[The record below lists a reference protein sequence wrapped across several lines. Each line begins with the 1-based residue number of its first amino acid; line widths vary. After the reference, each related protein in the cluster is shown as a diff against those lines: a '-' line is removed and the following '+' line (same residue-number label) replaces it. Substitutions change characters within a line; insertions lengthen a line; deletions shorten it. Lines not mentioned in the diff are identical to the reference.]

1 MSRQATRCDAP
12 PLPVNHRDV
21 SGSEDLFMI
30 SCSSCR
36 NDAPAGAR
44 WCPICH
50 ANLVQSGVGKLASPG
65 KRFAAYVFDL
75 AIPLV
80 AIFFIIPLVAGGT
93 AVAAFEA
100 GLDDDAASGVAL
112 VGMVGLVVG
121 YLLWALV
128 LFARGTTPGKRLLRM
143 YVFKESGE
151 RAGFFTMFFRE
162 WIGKW
167 ISAAVFFL
175 GFLWIL
181 LDKDRQGWHDK
192 LASTYVA
199 IPPPRGSRSSP
210 RPGTSATTRS
220 APRAGGEAG
229 STGTGLPD
237 GRRQAAVGP
246 DSAGRISAKGEAAK
260 WAAERSGSNRD
271 GTPDEGSSADIE
283 ASSTGS
289 ELASCDSC
297 GTRFREGARFCG
309 QCGTAR
315 AGVSTPSSDAQ
326 PTDA

>member
-1 MSRQATRCDAP
+1 MAACGHCRQDVP
-12 PLPVNHRDV
+12 P
-21 SGSEDLFMI
+21 GS
-30 SCSSCR
+30 
-36 NDAPAGAR
+36 R

-50 ANLVQSGVGKLASPG
+50 AYVSRTGVGKLASPG
-65 KRFAAYVFDL
+65 KRFAAYMFDL

-80 AIFFIIPLVAGGT
+80 AIFFIIPLIAGGT

-100 GLDDDAASGVAL
+100 GFDDDAASGIAL
-112 VGMVGLVVG
+112 AGLVGLVVA

-128 LFARGTTPGKRLLRM
+128 LFAKGTTPGKRLLRM

-181 LDKDRQGWHDK
+181 LDKDWQGWHDK

-210 RPGTSATTRS
+210 RSGASATTRS
-220 APRAGGEAG
+220 APRAAGEAG
-229 STGTGLPD
+229 STATRIPA
-237 GRRQAAVGP
+237 GRRQAAVAS
-246 DSAGRISAKGEAAK
+246 DSAGRISAKHEAAK
-260 WAAERSGSNRD
+260 WAAEQSGSDND
-271 GTPDEGSSADIE
+271 STPGEGFSADIE
-283 ASSTGS
+283 ASSPGS
-289 ELASCDSC
+289 ELSSCDSC

-315 AGVSTPSSDAQ
+315 ADVTTPPSDAR